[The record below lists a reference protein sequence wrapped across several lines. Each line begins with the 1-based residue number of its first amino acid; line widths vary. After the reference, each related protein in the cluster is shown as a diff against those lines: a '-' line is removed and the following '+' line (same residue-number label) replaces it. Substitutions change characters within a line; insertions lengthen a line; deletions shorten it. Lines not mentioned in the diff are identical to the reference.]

1 MRRLRAID
9 GNQGLA
15 RVHVEGIR
23 GITRLGGSLAVAEII
38 RRRIHC
44 RRGVLWIIASSFACF
59 IVGKPLPMLLGSP
72 SALCGSGKRRC

>member
-44 RRGVLWIIASSFACF
+44 RRGVLWIIASSFALASRNF
-59 IVGKPLPMLLGSP
+59 LLIIVWNVVVRSAPME
-72 SALCGSGKRRC
+72 